1 MFSRSCHYGL
11 QASLFIAHETADGGK
26 VDLVTIA
33 TAQDIPRHFLS
44 KILQTLVK
52 QKLLKSTKGPNGG
65 FELMRPAHKI
75 YLYEIVEAI
84 DGLDIFSQCGLG
96 FKLCSN
102 NHPCPI
108 HDDFKV
114 LRDQTKELFHQKTLQ
129 MLIED
134 VRLGNSILG
143 LGLMED
149 A

>member
-11 QASLFIAHETADGGK
+11 QASLYIAHETADGGK

-65 FELMRPAHKI
+65 FELARAPEDI

-84 DGLDIFSQCGLG
+84 DGLEIFSQCGLG
-96 FKLCSN
+96 FKRCSN

-108 HDDFKV
+108 HDEYKQ
-114 LRDQTKELFHQKTLQ
+114 LREQTESLFHGRTLR

-143 LGLMED
+143 LGLMEEV
-149 A
+149 